1 MASVTVTAKSE
12 PGRSRSAT
20 DRLPLTGSRLG
31 RLILFMN
38 IFGLVVLIGG
48 ALVLNELRRGLIEA
62 RLDSLKTHN
71 LEDLYTNL
79 EMIGAIER
87 MLKYYM
93 VASDAEAFIE
103 DVRQQYWPESLR
115 HRFSEF
121 AVEGLVNDLAEEAT
135 TWDDWFEP
143 EKRQDDRLKEL
154 EERIAELEAERE
166 EADDSALKVDNY
178 GRRYLYNRDKKMR
191 MYVDPED

>member
-1 MASVTVTAKSE
+1 MVKVTFEMEEEQYDA
-12 PGRSRSAT
+12 
-20 DRLPLTGSRLG
+20 
-31 RLILFMN
+31 
-38 IFGLVVLIGG
+38 IFVEKLREDLIG
-48 ALVLNELRRGLIEA
+48 LRAEVQHMVRN
-62 RLDSLKTHN
+62 LDSLKTHN

-93 VASDAEAFIE
+93 VVSEAEAFIE
-103 DVRQQYWPESLR
+103 KVREQYWPESLR

-135 TWDDWFEP
+135 KWDDWFEP
-143 EKRQDDRLKEL
+143 EENQDSRLKEL

-166 EADDSALKVDNY
+166 KVDGAALKVDNY

>member
-1 MASVTVTAKSE
+1 MVKVTFEMEEEQYDAIFVE
-12 PGRSRSAT
+12 
-20 DRLPLTGSRLG
+20 RLRED
-31 RLILFMN
+31 LIS
-38 IFGLVVLIGG
+38 
-48 ALVLNELRRGLIEA
+48 LRAEVQHMVRN
-62 RLDSLKTHN
+62 LDSLKTHN

-103 DVRQQYWPESLR
+103 EVREQYWPESLR

-143 EKRQDDRLKEL
+143 EKRQDVRLKEL

-166 EADDSALKVDNY
+166 EADGAALKVDNY